1 VKNAV
6 VAARAADAK
15 ARSEGVAATA
25 RPNAE
30 EIVDRA
36 KSAGGGQGEG
46 GAVGAEDAPREGE
59 GGL

>member
-36 KSAGGGQGEG
+36 KSAGRVQGADAWKRKGGDSH
-46 GAVGAEDAPREGE
+46 AD
-59 GGL
+59 